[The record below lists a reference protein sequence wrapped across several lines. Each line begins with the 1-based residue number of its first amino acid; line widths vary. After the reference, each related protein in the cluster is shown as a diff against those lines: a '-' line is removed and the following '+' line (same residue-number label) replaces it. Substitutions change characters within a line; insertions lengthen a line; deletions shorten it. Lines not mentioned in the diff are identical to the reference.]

1 LIYGIKIDYLVFDY
15 LSEITMSLLIA
26 AKHKQKVS
34 VCSYT
39 AFSVFTANI
48 KVHLTRSMNQF
59 KIGDAKHNLDYHC
72 QIVFDSLLCCGFLM
86 LRSTIFQL
94 NCACQFH

>member
-1 LIYGIKIDYLVFDY
+1 MFLLAAPQLIYGTKIDYLVFDY

-34 VCSYT
+34 ICSYA
-39 AFSVFTANI
+39 AFSAFTAYT

-59 KIGDAKHNLDYHC
+59 KLEM
-72 QIVFDSLLCCGFLM
+72 Q
-86 LRSTIFQL
+86 STIWIITVRWYLTIYCVVDF
-94 NCACQFH
+94 